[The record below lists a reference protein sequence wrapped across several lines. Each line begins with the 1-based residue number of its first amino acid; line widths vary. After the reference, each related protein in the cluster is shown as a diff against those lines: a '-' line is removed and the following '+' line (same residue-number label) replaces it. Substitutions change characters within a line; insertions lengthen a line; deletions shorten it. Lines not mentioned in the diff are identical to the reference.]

1 MNFSFISPSST
12 SIPSGNT
19 TTRFTSPGAPFLEV
33 WYALFLFVLSLNYI
47 GNFLV
52 MLVIIADK
60 KFHSAMNFLFANM
73 AFSDFLSG
81 VFSLFWYLV
90 NKVTPEWR
98 SEFVCRVV
106 AANSFTVL
114 SGFVSIFT
122 LTAITLERYN
132 AVVKPLEA
140 RMSWLRFKLVLLL
153 IWAMAVLFSS
163 PYFIFIDFI
172 GSDEKTNGICMYVLE
187 PGWRRQ
193 MLTTTV
199 FVFTYMCPNVVICVV
214 YLKIVKHLW
223 FKKENISMKESH
235 QALLRSRKKITELL
249 GSILIVFNLCMFPNF
264 VADFMLSF
272 GLVGY
277 GNKFSHIVFL
287 VQLVS
292 TCVNPFIF
300 FIQSIQFRQRL
311 MNLLCCRTQKLNRWS
326 TFRGT
331 AMSLNYNRSLYNS
344 QPRRASHV
352 V

>member
-1 MNFSFISPSST
+1 MNHSFVSPSST

-19 TTRFTSPGAPFLEV
+19 TTGSTSAGTAFFEV
-33 WYALFLFVLSLNYI
+33 WYALFFIVLSLNYI
-47 GNFLV
+47 GNILV
-52 MLVIIADK
+52 MLVIVTDK
-60 KFHSAMNFLFANM
+60 KFHSAMNGLFVNM

-163 PYFIFIDFI
+163 PYFIFIDYI
-172 GSDEKTNGICMYVLE
+172 GSDDNTGLCMYVLV

-193 MLTTTV
+193 LLTTSV
-199 FVFTYMCPNVVICVV
+199 FVFTYICPNAVICVV

-223 FKKENISMKESH
+223 FTKENISMKGSR
-235 QALLRSRKKITELL
+235 QALLRSRKKITKLL
-249 GSILIVFNLCMFPNF
+249 GSILIVFNFCMFPNF
-264 VADFMLSF
+264 VVDFMLSF
-272 GLVGY
+272 GVIGY
-277 GNKFSHIVFL
+277 GHTFAHIVFL

-300 FIQSIQFRQRL
+300 FIQSNQFRHRL
-311 MNLLCCRTQKLNRWS
+311 MNLLCCKTRKLNRWS

-331 AMSLNYNRSLYNS
+331 GMSLNYNRSLSNS
-344 QPRRASHV
+344 QARRASHV
-352 V
+352 